1 MIFFWFYFSF
11 DAELQF
17 VHYKS
22 TFENI
27 TAAVAS
33 NESDALAVVG
43 ILIKEIS
50 PWDQYVSGKPP
61 QSDEMLRKSAQE
73 LSRPWRGPGGPSV
86 ELEVIPDQFISELR

>member
-1 MIFFWFYFSF
+1 MHYVHFKSSF
-11 DAELQF
+11 D
-17 VHYKS
+17 
-22 TFENI
+22 NI
-27 TAAVAS
+27 SAAVAS

-43 ILIKEIS
+43 ILIKEVS

-61 QSDEMLRKSAQE
+61 QSDEMLRKSALE